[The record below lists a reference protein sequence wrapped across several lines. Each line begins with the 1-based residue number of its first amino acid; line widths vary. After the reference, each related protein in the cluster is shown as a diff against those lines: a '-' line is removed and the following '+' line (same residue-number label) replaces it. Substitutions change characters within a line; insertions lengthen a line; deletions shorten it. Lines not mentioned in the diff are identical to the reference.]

1 MSLIVDHPQHQI
13 YIGIRKIGK
22 EKVLVDLAK
31 RIQER
36 ILVSEDKYQMLSL
49 MEYPDVFTTD
59 PNESR
64 FVLKKL
70 LLTYVVKMQFYDFF
84 QKLLFFPEYTV

>member
-22 EKVLVDLAK
+22 EKVLVELAK

-36 ILVSEDKYQMLSL
+36 ILVSEDKYKMISL
-49 MEYPDVFTTD
+49 MEYPDVFTREELAMRLELSEARVQVSTK
-59 PNESR
+59 
-64 FVLKKL
+64 VW
-70 LLTYVVKMQFYDFF
+70 MFYH
-84 QKLLFFPEYTV
+84 QIKITSI

>member
-36 ILVSEDKYQMLSL
+36 ILVSEDKYQMLSI

-64 FVLKKL
+64 FV
-70 LLTYVVKMQFYDFF
+70 FNI
-84 QKLLFFPEYTV
+84 E